1 MMLLKTKDSN
11 KLTIIIFFLKC
22 FKQKVKLF
30 IRTFYKSN
38 RNKSQTYLSYH
49 SQNHF
54 SFNNFPGDKL
64 LKNYN
69 KQFN

>member
-1 MMLLKTKDSN
+1 MMLVKTKDSN
-11 KLTIIIFFLKC
+11 KLTIIIFSYQY
-22 FKQKVKLF
+22 FKQKVKPF
-30 IRTFYKSN
+30 IDRFYKSN
-38 RNKSQTYLSYH
+38 RNKLQTYLSYH

-54 SFNNFPGDKL
+54 NFNNFLGNKL